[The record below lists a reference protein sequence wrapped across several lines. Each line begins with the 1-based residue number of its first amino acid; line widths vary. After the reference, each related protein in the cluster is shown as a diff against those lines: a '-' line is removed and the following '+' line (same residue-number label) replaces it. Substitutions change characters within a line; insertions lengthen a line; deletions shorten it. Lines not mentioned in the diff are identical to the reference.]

1 MDRLSIAC
9 VPTLLVLAAC
19 VHDGSGSHPAASAQP
34 AQVPATPA
42 LPAAASKPPPAVQR
56 DASASAPAVTPPAP
70 QADSQSVAVPAPPR
84 TASPPPSIRSGPT
97 ATKVPPAGPASVA
110 RAGPAPPAA
119 AAANTTR
126 PAAAAP
132 AASVAS
138 VAALDLNALEQR
150 LRDTHAIGVFT
161 KLSLKNQVDDLLTQF
176 KAFYRGQSQ
185 VTLAQLRQNYEVLL
199 LKVVSVLQEGD
210 PGLASAVSSSREAIW
225 GVLKDPK
232 KFATI

>member
-1 MDRLSIAC
+1 MKSAPLPAALSSAF
-9 VPTLLVLAAC
+9 VPVLLGLAAC
-19 VHDGSGSHPAASAQP
+19 VHDGSGSHPAAAAQP
-34 AQVPATPA
+34 AAVPATPA
-42 LPAAASKPPPAVQR
+42 LPAAASQPPPAAAQ
-56 DASASAPAVTPPAP
+56 
-70 QADSQSVAVPAPPR
+70 
-84 TASPPPSIRSGPT
+84 PPSIRAGPV
-97 ATKVPPAGPASVA
+97 ATKVPSARPASVA
-110 RAGPAPPAA
+110 RAAPAPPAA
-119 AAANTTR
+119 AAANTSR

-161 KLSLKNQVDDLLTQF
+161 KLSLKNQVDDLLAQF

-210 PGLASAVSSSREAIW
+210 PALASAVSSSREAIW
-225 GVLKDPK
+225 SVLKDPK